1 MVGAN
6 ARPKMCEAPLTELF
20 ARRRLLHAHP
30 SARTRVLRDPRRLLA
45 VVSGEDSSLEGACL
59 QWAGR
64 SCHVCLGSI
73 TPASQRADRAT
84 THGKNNPNILQQ
96 GPQKVCHLGCLCDGR
111 EDRPLSQATPTRSTR
126 TCRRAR
132 AGSPPPPRPAEAA
145 GVAPWPAAVPPRLR
159 RPPQPR
165 PGPRCYPAAWGAL
178 KKNFGSSKKRN
189 VGSPPTPYRRELGSA
204 NSTGHELYSGSS
216 HERSGGPPPCE
227 ESDE

>member
-1 MVGAN
+1 MHTRPR
-6 ARPKMCEAPLTELF
+6 ARASCETLVVCWLLSYPL
-20 ARRRLLHAHP
+20 
-30 SARTRVLRDPRRLLA
+30 S
-45 VVSGEDSSLEGACL
+45 SGEDSSLEGACL

-126 TCRRAR
+126 TSR